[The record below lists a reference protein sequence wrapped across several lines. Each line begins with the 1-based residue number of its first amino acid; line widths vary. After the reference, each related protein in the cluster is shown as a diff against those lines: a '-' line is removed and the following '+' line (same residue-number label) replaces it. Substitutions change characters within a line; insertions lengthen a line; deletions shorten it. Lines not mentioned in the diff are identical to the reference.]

1 MSINAPSSAQVSS
14 TSASSQINSASNSDS
29 AKKTSSESS
38 FKDEMDK
45 VSSTEKS
52 KKNEETSDK
61 KNDKVD
67 DVSQKDEKTTNTENN
82 ANQNQ
87 DKNDAQSPADQLN
100 GMVDFSNFGSLSVS
114 DANSMLTNDIAQ
126 MLNINNTAVTGL
138 AADMKVTASGMMN
151 LISMTE
157 SDADSMLTNDI
168 AQMLNINNTAVTGLA
183 ADMKVT
189 ASGMMNLDYSSISMT
204 ESDADF
210 FINLTQ
216 KNDVSVQ
223 NITAQAQNMLNQG
236 VEAKEVKQN
245 VQISETLLN
254 AINIAKENNQP
265 LRIDFDQ
272 NMSVI
277 MRFGKDGTIAANF
290 IPGDKAVE
298 QYLRNNIESLKNT
311 FRENDLP
318 YSDLSYSNRGGKQ
331 QKENRRNREQ

>member
-52 KKNEETSDK
+52 KKNEKTSDE

-67 DVSQKDEKTTNTENN
+67 EVSQKDEKTTNTENN

-114 DANSMLTNDIAQ
+114 DAN
-126 MLNINNTAVTGL
+126 
-138 AADMKVTASGMMN
+138 
-151 LISMTE
+151 
-157 SDADSMLTNDI
+157 SMLTNDI

>member
-1 MSINAPSSAQVSS
+1 
-14 TSASSQINSASNSDS
+14 
-29 AKKTSSESS
+29 
-38 FKDEMDK
+38 
-45 VSSTEKS
+45 
-52 KKNEETSDK
+52 
-61 KNDKVD
+61 
-67 DVSQKDEKTTNTENN
+67 
-82 ANQNQ
+82 
-87 DKNDAQSPADQLN
+87 
-100 GMVDFSNFGSLSVS
+100 MVDFSNFGSLSVS
-114 DANSMLTNDIAQ
+114 DVN
-126 MLNINNTAVTGL
+126 
-138 AADMKVTASGMMN
+138 
-151 LISMTE
+151 
-157 SDADSMLTNDI
+157 SMLTNDI

-277 MRFGKDGTIAANF
+277 MRFGKDGAIAANF

>member
-52 KKNEETSDK
+52 KKNEKTSDK

-67 DVSQKDEKTTNTENN
+67 EVSQKDEKTTNTENN

-126 MLNINNTAVTGL
+126 MLNINNP
-138 AADMKVTASGMMN
+138 
-151 LISMTE
+151 
-157 SDADSMLTNDI
+157 
-168 AQMLNINNTAVTGLA
+168 AVTGLA

>member
-14 TSASSQINSASNSDS
+14 TSASSQINSTSNSDS

-52 KKNEETSDK
+52 KKNEKTSDK

-67 DVSQKDEKTTNTENN
+67 EVSQKDEKPTNTENN

-114 DANSMLTNDIAQ
+114 DAN
-126 MLNINNTAVTGL
+126 
-138 AADMKVTASGMMN
+138 
-151 LISMTE
+151 
-157 SDADSMLTNDI
+157 SMLTNDI

-277 MRFGKDGTIAANF
+277 MRFGKDGAIAANF

>member
-14 TSASSQINSASNSDS
+14 TSASSQINSASNSDN

-52 KKNEETSDK
+52 KKNEKTSDE

-67 DVSQKDEKTTNTENN
+67 EVSQKDEKTTNTENN

-114 DANSMLTNDIAQ
+114 DAN
-126 MLNINNTAVTGL
+126 
-138 AADMKVTASGMMN
+138 
-151 LISMTE
+151 
-157 SDADSMLTNDI
+157 SMLTNDI

-277 MRFGKDGTIAANF
+277 MRFGKDGAIAANF

>member
-14 TSASSQINSASNSDS
+14 ASASSQINSASNSDS

-52 KKNEETSDK
+52 KKNEKTSDK

-67 DVSQKDEKTTNTENN
+67 EVSQKDEKTTNTENN

-151 LISMTE
+151 L
-157 SDADSMLTNDI
+157 
-168 AQMLNINNTAVTGLA
+168 
-183 ADMKVT
+183 
-189 ASGMMNLDYSSISMT
+189 DYSSISMT

-223 NITAQAQNMLNQG
+223 NITAQAQNMLNQC

-277 MRFGKDGTIAANF
+277 MRFGKDGAIAANF

>member
-14 TSASSQINSASNSDS
+14 TSASSQINSTSNSDS

-52 KKNEETSDK
+52 KKNEKTSDK

-67 DVSQKDEKTTNTENN
+67 EVSKKDEKTTNTENN

-138 AADMKVTASGMMN
+138 AADMKVP
-151 LISMTE
+151 
-157 SDADSMLTNDI
+157 
-168 AQMLNINNTAVTGLA
+168 
-183 ADMKVT
+183 

-277 MRFGKDGTIAANF
+277 MRFGKDGAIAANF

-298 QYLRNNIESLKNT
+298 QYLRNNIESLKAT
-311 FRENDLP
+311 FNENDLP
-318 YSDLSYSNRGGKQ
+318 YTDLSYSNSSKQ
-331 QKENRRNREQ
+331 QNERRRNKQQQGEQ

>member
-52 KKNEETSDK
+52 KKNEKTSDE

-67 DVSQKDEKTTNTENN
+67 EVSQKDEKTTNTENN

-87 DKNDAQSPADQLN
+87 DKNDAQSQADQLN

-114 DANSMLTNDIAQ
+114 DAN
-126 MLNINNTAVTGL
+126 
-138 AADMKVTASGMMN
+138 
-151 LISMTE
+151 
-157 SDADSMLTNDI
+157 SMLTNDI

>member
-52 KKNEETSDK
+52 KKNEKTSDE

-67 DVSQKDEKTTNTENN
+67 EVSQKDEKTTNTENN

-87 DKNDAQSPADQLN
+87 DKNDAQSQAEQLN

-114 DANSMLTNDIAQ
+114 NAN
-126 MLNINNTAVTGL
+126 
-138 AADMKVTASGMMN
+138 
-151 LISMTE
+151 
-157 SDADSMLTNDI
+157 SMLTNDI

>member
-14 TSASSQINSASNSDS
+14 ASASSQINSASNFDS

-52 KKNEETSDK
+52 KKNEKTSDK

-67 DVSQKDEKTTNTENN
+67 EVSQKDEKTTNTENN

-151 LISMTE
+151 L
-157 SDADSMLTNDI
+157 
-168 AQMLNINNTAVTGLA
+168 
-183 ADMKVT
+183 
-189 ASGMMNLDYSSISMT
+189 DYSSISMT

-236 VEAKEVKQN
+236 VDAKEVKQN

>member
-14 TSASSQINSASNSDS
+14 ASASSQINSASNSDS

-52 KKNEETSDK
+52 KKNEKTSDE

-67 DVSQKDEKTTNTENN
+67 EVSQKDEKTTNTENN

-87 DKNDAQSPADQLN
+87 DKNDAQSQAEQLN

-114 DANSMLTNDIAQ
+114 DAN
-126 MLNINNTAVTGL
+126 
-138 AADMKVTASGMMN
+138 
-151 LISMTE
+151 
-157 SDADSMLTNDI
+157 SMLTNDI

-277 MRFGKDGTIAANF
+277 MRFGKDGAIAANF